1 MSIDIGV
8 REWSEWE
15 DVLPAPA
22 WTGSTTNPV
31 IGNGTI
37 AGKLRRRGTE
47 VDYRGIIQFGTTT
60 TFGTGEWRIALP
72 AGVVGATIP
81 ALSTPLLPNCYQEGR
96 CTYVPAG
103 AAGQTGLCWL
113 AAGGT
118 VLRLVTN
125 ELTPRS
131 ITGTVPTAFVAAATN
146 FLSWQIRFECQPGS

>member
-1 MSIDIGV
+1 MSIDIR

-37 AGKLRRRGTE
+37 AGKLAPGHRGGLP
-47 VDYRGIIQFGTTT
+47 GIVQFGTTT

-72 AGVVGATIP
+72 AGGRRGDHPRVVDAAAGQ
-81 ALSTPLLPNCYQEGR
+81 LLPGGTCL
-96 CTYVPAG
+96 YVPAG
-103 AAGQTGLCWL
+103 GAAQTGLAGWPRRHG
-113 AAGGT
+113 AAPGDE
-118 VLRLVTN
+118 RAH
-125 ELTPRS
+125 PRS